1 MSLRSLLF
9 ALAAALVC
17 SADAFAVDAT
27 SPVGVWTTIDDT
39 THKPKSIVEIYRAKD
54 GNYAGKVIEILDTS
68 KGAHPLCDK
77 CRGSNHD
84 QPVRGM
90 VILWGLKPD
99 GTGRWSGGNVLDPE
113 NGKTYR
119 SKIELLEGGTRLG
132 MSGCIAFICRQQV
145 WIRQ

>member
-1 MSLRSLLF
+1 MLRHLT
-9 ALAAALVC
+9 LAALL
-17 SADAFAVDAT
+17 AFPVLACAQGSPAGRWQTVDY
-27 SPVGVWTTIDDT
+27 DT
-39 THKPKSIVEIYRAKD
+39 GKPKSIVEIYRAKD